1 MANTDIEKIIADLGK
16 RFAAP
21 LPDYYKRR
29 IIFWYDE
36 EREFEDKLDEIQ
48 LSNASIIR
56 MTGRNT
62 FAVKKLLSHDDPYG
76 NYLVYCPI
84 SYESLEDNWL
94 LDIQLY
100 SEEFRSDL
108 ISLWMDEMQIPST
121 PPLRKTVKAY
131 RKFFAAKDRRAKVVR
146 QQKRIDKPAQLHLAV
161 MAAITGAKSREPA
174 DIVQT
179 LLEAGVAEDN
189 RLYADLETYG
199 AKDAFWTMISQ
210 ATGYNEADVDLDHL
224 ICHILMTA
232 STRTMQSENLLGLE
246 RYLSVPHQAW
256 CYDFVSDW
264 LHSDRNDHL
273 RRLARF
279 AESTLRLPERFMQLP
294 LNELLDTECFP
305 CVHECVLHKLMEDIV
320 QNVIDAGTITAA
332 VEKRRTCVWYGE
344 VAPFYEG
351 LSQVANMQ
359 QFFTEHA
366 AGFHTV
372 EAQNV
377 WREYV
382 SDYYR
387 MDGFYRQFHLAYA
400 ESLKAF
406 HGELNDLF
414 AQVAEKVEGLYVHWF
429 LDQLGENWTRAIED
443 DLKQCGKIAEVPQ
456 QEDFY
461 AKWVRATDGKVVVII
476 SDALRYEVAA
486 SLAEQLKRETQSK
499 VELSAMQGIFPT
511 ITKFGMAAL
520 LPHKQLTVEIK
531 GSGSLSIQ
539 ADGMSTDSGYR
550 NAVLKAANPRSI
562 ALQYQDVVGMNT
574 EQLRALT
581 NGMDVVYIYHD
592 TIDTAS
598 HASDS
603 LVFSACDD
611 AITELQNLV
620 RIAANRM
627 NRTHIIIT
635 ADHGFLYTYSPLRE
649 DDKVDKSS
657 FHQMDVEY
665 GRRYAIMRAGARP
678 DFLMPIH
685 FVGESAGL
693 AAFAP
698 RENLRIKMQG
708 GGLNFVHGGVSLQEI
723 CVPVISYH
731 HLRNDSKEYQ
741 KHKSQ
746 YDTMPV
752 TISLLSSSRKIS
764 NMIFSLNFYQKE
776 AVGGNRVAQRYQL
789 YFTDEY
795 GKQISDVQTI
805 IADRTSANNQDR
817 VFRVSF
823 NLKQLKF
830 NKQAMYYLVIM
841 DEQGL
846 MLPQREEFRIDIAFA
861 VDEFDFFS

>member
-1 MANTDIEKIIADLGK
+1 MDTEKVTLDLNK

-62 FAVKKLLSHDDPYG
+62 FAIKKLLSHDDLYG

-84 SYESLEDNWL
+84 SYESQEDNWL

-100 SEEFRSDL
+100 SESFRSDL

-121 PPLRKTVKAY
+121 PELRKAVKAY

-146 QQKRIDKPAQLHLAV
+146 QQKGFNKPSQLHLAV
-161 MAAITGAKSREPA
+161 MAAITGAKSREPE

-179 LLEAGVAEDN
+179 LLEAGVGKEDN
-189 RLYADLETYG
+189 RLYADLEAYG
-199 AKDAFWTMISQ
+199 AKDAFWAMIAQ
-210 ATGYNEADVDLDHL
+210 ATGYSEVDVDLGHL
-224 ICHILMTA
+224 ACHILMTA
-232 STRTMQSENLLGLE
+232 CMRTLHAENLLGLE
-246 RYLSVPHQAW
+246 RYFSAPHQAW
-256 CYDFVSDW
+256 CYDFISDW
-264 LHSDRNDHL
+264 LHCDRKEHL
-273 RRLARF
+273 YQLSRF
-279 AESTLRLPERFMQLP
+279 VENALRLPERFMRLP
-294 LNELLDTECFP
+294 LGELLDTECFP
-305 CVHECVLHKLMEDIV
+305 CVHECVLRKLMEDIV
-320 QNVIDAGTITAA
+320 QQVIDADTITAA
-332 VEKRRTCVWYGE
+332 VEKRRTCVWYDE

-351 LSQVANMQ
+351 ISQAANMQ
-359 QFFTEHA
+359 RFFTEHA

-372 EAQNV
+372 EAQSV
-377 WREYV
+377 WKEYT

-400 ESLKAF
+400 ESVKVF
-406 HGELNDLF
+406 QGDLNDLF
-414 AQVAEKVEGLYVHWF
+414 AQVTEKVEGLYVHWF
-429 LDQLGENWTRAIED
+429 LDQLGENWTKVIED
-443 DLKQCGKIAEVPQ
+443 DLKQCGKIAQVPQ

-461 AKWVRATDGKVVVII
+461 AKWVRAADAKVVVIV

-486 SLAEQLKRETQSK
+486 SLTEQLKRETQSK
-499 VELSAMQGIFPT
+499 VELTAMQGIFPT
-511 ITKFGMAAL
+511 VTKFGMAAL
-520 LPHKQLTVEIK
+520 LPHKQLTVEVK
-531 GSGSLSIQ
+531 GNGSLGIQ
-539 ADGMSTDSGYR
+539 ADGMPTDSGYR
-550 NAVLKAANPRSI
+550 DAVLKAANARSI
-562 ALQYQDVVGMNT
+562 ALRYQDVIGMNT

-581 NGMDVVYIYHD
+581 NGMDVVYVYHD
-592 TIDTAS
+592 TIDAAS

-620 RIAANRM
+620 RIVTNRM
-627 NRTHIIIT
+627 NRTHIVIT

-665 GRRYAIMRAGARP
+665 GRRYAIMRSGAQP
-678 DFLMPIH
+678 DFLMPVC
-685 FVGESAGL
+685 FVGETSGL

-698 RENLRIKMQG
+698 RESLRIKMQG

-731 HLRNDSKEYQ
+731 HLRNASKEYQ
-741 KHKSQ
+741 KHKSK
-746 YDTMPV
+746 YDTVPV
-752 TISLLSSSRKIS
+752 TIHLLSASRKIS

-776 AVGGNRVAQRYQL
+776 AVGDNRVAQTYLL

-795 GKQISDVQTI
+795 GKQISDVQKI
-805 IADRTSANNQDR
+805 IADRTAKDNQDR
-817 VFRVSF
+817 TFRISF
-823 NLKQLKF
+823 NLKQLKYS
-830 NKQAMYYLVIM
+830 NTATYYLVIM

-846 MLPQREEFRIDIAFA
+846 MMPQREEFRIDIAFA
-861 VDEFDFFS
+861 VDDFDFFS